1 MFIAP
6 TPLANKLAMPII
18 PHYKYLPPSLPLFY
32 KKVQLKT
39 RPFLEDTIKDMLS
52 KMVPVPCI
60 KVADLGC
67 ASGPNTFFPACEIVG
82 IVTRICGEA
91 HSESPEL
98 QVFLNDLPQNDFNT
112 VFKSVPSFNGRPCFI
127 AGVAGSFYQRLFP
140 SNSIHFVHSSYCLH
154 WLSKV
159 PEGVK
164 NNKGNIHIGKSS
176 PPNVSKAYSE
186 QFRNDF
192 SKFLRFRYEEMI
204 SGGRMLLTFI
214 GRSITDPASKDY
226 CTTWDLL
233 TKSLLDLVAEGL
245 VCKSE
250 VDSFNVPYYYPCKEE
265 VREFIEKNGSFI
277 LDKLESF
284 EMNWDFEDDICNE
297 NFIFEKSKSGQ
308 NVANC
313 IRAITESMIA
323 SHFGETIIDDLYS
336 RFAQHVGE
344 HLSSEKT
351 KYATIVV
358 SMTKK

>member
-1 MFIAP
+1 MASSANVHCTNAP
-6 TPLANKLAMPII
+6 GKQISYANNS
-18 PHYKYLPPSLPLFY
+18 SLQ